1 MSNLPAVSADGVSLV
16 YIAAT
21 GSGTNQDPFVVT
33 NALPSGTVVG
43 LDSASLAALENITA
57 TISGTIPV
65 SGTVSVGNFPAT
77 FSAIQSGAW
86 TVAVNNFPAIQ
97 LVSASSLP
105 LPGGA
110 ATADNQGIIIGHID
124 GIETLLGG
132 GLTVDTGLTPLTD
145 TQLRAAPVPV
155 SGTFWQTT
163 QPVSVASLPLPDQAA
178 TSANQDTGNTRI
190 GDLTETA
197 PASDTG
203 SSGLNG
209 RLQRIAQRLTSLI
222 DLFPSSLGIKTT
234 ANSLSVAPA
243 SDAVF
248 ATYGSLTIPPHD
260 YLSNTWTDGN
270 LTETVFK
277 VGGAGG
283 TTVATLTMT
292 YDGSGNLLTVT
303 KS

>member
-1 MSNLPAVSADGVSLV
+1 MANLSAVASDGVSIV

-77 FSAIQSGAW
+77 FSATQSGAW
-86 TVAVNNFPAIQ
+86 TVAVNNFPATQPI
-97 LVSASSLP
+97 SAASLP
-105 LPGGA
+105 LPDGA
-110 ATADNQGIIIGHID
+110 ATSANQTTIIGHID

-132 GLTVDTGLTPLTD
+132 GLTVNTGLTPLTD
-145 TQLRAAPVPV
+145 TQLRADPVPV
-155 SGTFWQTT
+155 SGTFWQAT

-222 DLFPSSLGIKTT
+222 AQLPATLGIKTA

-243 SDAVF
+243 SDSVF

-260 YLSNTWTDGN
+260 YISNTWTDGN
-270 LTETVFK
+270 LTQVVYKT
-277 VGGAGG
+277 GGAGG

-292 YDGSGNLLTVT
+292 YDGSNNLLTVT